1 MSITDMSIA
10 EIYLIAWGVVAT
22 AVAVHYHVKYRVVL
36 RVAAGMGSMLC
47 QLALKKAT
55 VTNEGGRVVFEDE
68 DVIIKLGKIPQ

>member
-1 MSITDMSIA
+1 MK
-10 EIYLIAWGVVAT
+10 
-22 AVAVHYHVKYRVVL
+22 VAVSM
-36 RVAAGMGSMLC
+36 GMMLC

>member
-1 MSITDMSIA
+1 MSIA

-22 AVAVHYHVKYRVVL
+22 ACAVYYHYRYCTAIK
-36 RVAAGMGSMLC
+36 AAVGMGMMLC
-47 QLALKKAT
+47 QLAQNKAT

>member
-1 MSITDMSIA
+1 MSIA

-22 AVAVHYHVKYRVVL
+22 AVAVHYHVKYRMVL

-47 QLALKKAT
+47 QLAQKKAT

>member
-10 EIYLIAWGVVAT
+10 EMYLIVWGVVAT
-22 AVAVHYHVKYRVVL
+22 AVAVYYHYRYWTVMK
-36 RVAAGMGSMLC
+36 VAVGLGGMLC